1 MPLIIKDGKDIEII
15 SQREMGS
22 LIKSRIANENVD
34 PLANLPLEI
43 QEKRRAIL
51 EQKAHREH
59 MRVVD
64 KERLELANAA
74 KSKLEKAMFDIEKL
88 AQAKTANAKVE
99 AVSEITVNTSVKA
112 VLIDTKSDTVESSTG
127 APDFMAM
134 TKKEID
140 IWADTNLGVQL
151 DRRHTKTAMIEALK
165 KNL

>member
-22 LIKSRIANENVD
+22 LIKSRMKDENAD
-34 PLANLPLEI
+34 PLANLPPEV

-59 MRVVD
+59 LRVVD
-64 KERLELANAA
+64 KERVELANSA
-74 KSKLEKAMFDIEKL
+74 KAKLEKATADIEKL
-88 AQAKTANAKVE
+88 AQAKTLNARVE
-99 AVSEITVNTSVKA
+99 AVSEMTVNTSVKP
-112 VLIDTKSDTVESSTG
+112 VLIDTKSDNENPSTD

-165 KNL
+165 KSL